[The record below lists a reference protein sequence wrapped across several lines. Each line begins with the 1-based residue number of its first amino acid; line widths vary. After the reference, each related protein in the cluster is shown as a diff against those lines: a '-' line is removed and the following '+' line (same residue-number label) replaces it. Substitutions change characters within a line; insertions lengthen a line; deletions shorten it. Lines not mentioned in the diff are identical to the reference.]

1 MVLAVEI
8 IGIVAMGS
16 FLFIVIWG
24 SIFISKILAQL
35 KYKNY
40 ILEKL
45 TNSICSLSKMDYIPY
60 PNDKEKD
67 PNQ

>member
-8 IGIVAMGS
+8 IGIVTMGA
-16 FLFIVIWG
+16 FIFFVVWG
-24 SIFISKILAQL
+24 SIILSKILAQL

-45 TNSICSLSKMDYIPY
+45 SNSVCSVSKADISSQY
-60 PNDKEKD
+60 NGKEKD
-67 PNQ
+67 PE

>member
-8 IGIVAMGS
+8 IGIITMGC
-16 FLFIVIWG
+16 FLFILIWG
-24 SIFISKILAQL
+24 FIIASKILAQL

-45 TNSICSLSKMDYIPY
+45 TKNICSLSKMDYISY
-60 PNDKEKD
+60 QNDKEKD
-67 PNQ
+67 PN